1 MNIFLSEQLKKLR
14 KEKGNTQEELAVHL
28 GITTQAVSKWEREE
42 GYCHLLDGWERDNL
56 YNKEVTGVDFVED
69 LGLENV
75 VIPETTYVVF
85 ETNDVKSPICDYFD
99 LLNLRI
105 KILTEWMPEM
115 GFQLKNA
122 PELAVYHWL
131 PKAERNVQIWMP
143 IEKVK

>member
-1 MNIFLSEQLKKLR
+1 MVVTNIDDDGYDFYVAYELDEWTR
-14 KEKGNTQEELAVHL
+14 KELFNPK
-28 GITTQAVSKWEREE
+28 
-42 GYCHLLDGWERDNL
+42 
-56 YNKEVTGVDFVED
+56 VTGVDFMDKMGFETI
-69 LGLENV
+69 
-75 VIPETTYVVF
+75 VIPKQTYVVF

>member
-1 MNIFLSEQLKKLR
+1 MILLK
-14 KEKGNTQEELAVHL
+14 TWV
-28 GITTQAVSKWEREE
+28 
-42 GYCHLLDGWERDNL
+42 
-56 YNKEVTGVDFVED
+56 
-69 LGLENV
+69 LENI
-75 VIPETTYVVF
+75 VIPETTYAAF
-85 ETNDVKSPICDYFD
+85 ETNDVKSSICDYFD

-105 KILTEWMPEM
+105 QILTEWMPEM